1 MALKDP
7 IKNFKI
13 LLKEVYGIG
22 ENSISKAEISV
33 EKEMEDA
40 YEYAKASPLPDP
52 LTVGKHL
59 FEEGN

>member
-1 MALKDP
+1 MSTKDP

-13 LLKEVYGIG
+13 ILKEVYGIDD
-22 ENSISKAEISV
+22 NSIKQAEISV

-52 LTVGKHL
+52 STVGKHL
-59 FEEGN
+59 FEEGS